1 MNFFEQELRK
11 IMAGSGILKD
21 QKYVGRLCYGTI
33 GEGIRARVEIVTTGM
48 SSNYDGIKASIIN
61 RKEGVVDSILI
72 RLSDAWGKKPVRNP
86 NFKDGIIPRIWNN
99 DGKMEWYVYK
109 PSGNDYRQLAGEIEQ
124 YLSVFQDMEMVQ
136 EQPGNGMQQTF

>member
-11 IMAGSGILKD
+11 IMVGSGILKD

-72 RLSDAWGKKPVRNP
+72 RLSDAWGKKPVSNP
-86 NFKDGIIPRIWNN
+86 NFKDGIIPHIWNN